1 MKFRAC
7 GKSGFWQS
15 VPLLTRPPL
24 DETIVINPNEK
35 IEPVNVAE
43 EVSRSFLDY
52 SMSVI
57 ISRALPDARD
67 GLKPSQRRILY
78 AMHDLSLFPGRQHRK
93 CAKICGDTSGNYHP
107 HGEAVI
113 YPTLVHMAQP
123 WAMRE
128 RLVDGQG
135 NFGSIEG
142 DPPAAMRYTEARMT
156 HLGAALMTDMEKD
169 TVDFV
174 PNYDETRTEPTVF
187 PAAFPNLLVNGGTG
201 IAVGMATNIPP
212 HNLAEVVDG
221 ICAQIDNSDITLDE
235 LMKHV
240 KGADFP
246 TGCVICGVGGIR
258 QYFETGRGSM
268 KVRGKAGIEE
278 LKGGREQIVITEIPY
293 GVNRATLVERIAQLV
308 NEKVLTD
315 ISYVGDQSDEN
326 TRVVIELKRDANP
339 KVTIANLYK
348 HTTLETS
355 FAVIMLAIDHG
366 RPKLLPL
373 KEANAAYIEHRRE
386 VVLRRT
392 RFELRKAEERA
403 ETLEGYLIALANL
416 DEFLRIIRG
425 SANRDEAR
433 VKLLA
438 FEFTKRQ
445 VEQLG
450 ILIRNPA
457 RLTDGRYAFSEQQAD
472 EILNLRLYQ
481 LTGLEREKIDKEYK
495 ELIETI
501 NDLRDILGKEQRV
514 FTIIKKELR
523 EIRDKYGSPR
533 LTQIVPDAAEI
544 NVEDLIANEGC
555 IISITHG
562 GFIKRTAVSAFRAQ
576 RRGGKGVIGMATRE
590 GATEEEEGDFVEHLF
605 TATTHDYLMFFT
617 ATGRAYVEKVYE
629 IPEMGRAAKGRSIA
643 NILELKPDEK
653 IAATIRVQSKKS
665 GTGTNAVDQTW
676 DENLH
681 IVFATQSG
689 IVKKSNLSDYA
700 NVRRGGIIAI
710 QIEDGDRLIDAKLT
724 NGSNEIVLI
733 TKDGMSL
740 RFHEEQLRDQ
750 GRNTVGVWGIRPEKG
765 DHVVANAIV
774 DPNAMLL
781 VAGENGIGKRTP
793 FDDYRRQSRG
803 GKGIITMRTGEKTGG
818 VVGALTVREADE
830 IMLITNKG
838 QMVRTRVKEIR
849 ETGRN
854 TMGVKLMDLR
864 NGEKLQAIAP
874 VVSQTA
880 EAEVEQAAP
889 LPAE

>member
-1 MKFRAC
+1 MYSA
-7 GKSGFWQS
+7 
-15 VPLLTRPPL
+15 
-24 DETIVINPNEK
+24 NEK
-35 IEPVNVAE
+35 VDPINVAE

-128 RLVDGQG
+128 PLVDGQG
-135 NFGSIEG
+135 NFGSVEG

-156 HLGAALMTDMEKD
+156 HLGAALMVDMDKD

-212 HNLAEVVDG
+212 HNLGEVIDG
-221 ICAQIDNSDITLDE
+221 ICAQIDDPDITLDG
-235 LMKHV
+235 LMKYV
-240 KGADFP
+240 KGPDFP
-246 TGCVICGVGGIR
+246 TGCAILGTTGVR
-258 QYFETGRGSM
+258 QYLETGRGSM
-268 KVRGKAGIEE
+268 KVRGKAGVEE
-278 LKGGREQIVITEIPY
+278 IKGGREQIVITEIPY
-293 GVNRATLVERIAQLV
+293 NVNRATLVERIAELV
-308 NEKVLTD
+308 NEKVLGD
-315 ISYVGDQSDEN
+315 ITAIRDESDEN

-339 KVTIANLYK
+339 KIVINNLYK
-348 HTTLETS
+348 HTAMEGS
-355 FAVIMLAIDHG
+355 FPALMLAIDHG
-366 RPKLLPL
+366 RPKLLSL

-403 ETLEGYLIALANL
+403 ETLEGYLIALSNL
-416 DEFLRIIRG
+416 DEFIRIIRG
-425 SANRDEAR
+425 SANREEAR

-438 FEFTKRQ
+438 FDFTRRQ
-445 VEQLG
+445 VEQIG

-457 RLTDGRYAFSEQQAD
+457 RLTEGRYAFSEHQANQ
-472 EILNLRLYQ
+472 ILDLRLYQ
-481 LTGLEREKIDKEYK
+481 LTGLERDKIENEYK
-495 ELIETI
+495 ELIKTI
-501 NDLRDILGKEQRV
+501 QDLRDILAKEQRV

-523 EIRDKYGSPR
+523 ELRDKHGSPR
-533 LTQIVPDAAEI
+533 LTQFAVDEGDI
-544 NVEDLIANEGC
+544 NMEDLIANEGC

-576 RRGGKGVIGMATRE
+576 RRGGKGVIGMTTRE
-590 GATEEEEGDFVEHLF
+590 GATEEEEGDFIEHLF

-617 ATGRAYVEKVYE
+617 EAGRAYVEKVYE

-643 NILELKPDEK
+643 NILQLKPDEK
-653 IAATIRVQSKKS
+653 IAATIRIQSKKS
-665 GTGTNAVDQTW
+665 GTGPAAVDQTW
-676 DENLH
+676 DENFH
-681 IVFATQSG
+681 IVFVTQSG
-689 IVKKSNLSDYA
+689 IVKKSNLSDYR
-700 NVRRGGIIAI
+700 NVRKGGIIAI
-710 QIEDGDRLIDAKLT
+710 QIEKGDRLIDAKLT
-724 NGSNEIVLI
+724 NGNNELVLI
-733 TKDGMSL
+733 TKEGMSL

-750 GRNTVGVWGIRPEKG
+750 GRNTVGVWGIRPDKK
-765 DHVVANAIV
+765 DRVIAIAII

-781 VAGENGIGKRTP
+781 VAGENGIGKRTT
-793 FDDYRRQSRG
+793 FDDYRKQKRG
-803 GKGIITMRTGEKTGG
+803 GKGIITMKTGAKTG
-818 VVGALTVREADE
+818 DVVGALTVRDSDE
-830 IMLITNKG
+830 LMLITTKG

-864 NGEKLQAIAP
+864 SGEKLQAIAP
-874 VVSQTA
+874 VVSQAEEEASADTA
-880 EAEVEQAAP
+880 DEKPKKA
-889 LPAE
+889 

>member
-1 MKFRAC
+1 MYNA
-7 GKSGFWQS
+7 
-15 VPLLTRPPL
+15 
-24 DETIVINPNEK
+24 NEK

-113 YPTLVHMAQP
+113 YPTLVHMAQQ

-135 NFGSIEG
+135 NFGSVEG

-156 HLGAALMTDMEKD
+156 HLGAALMTDMDKD

-187 PAAFPNLLVNGGTG
+187 PAALPNLLVNGGTG

-212 HNLAEVVDG
+212 HNLVEVIDG
-221 ICAQIDNSDITLDE
+221 ICAQIDDPDITLDD

-240 KGADFP
+240 KGPDFP

-258 QYFETGRGSM
+258 QYFETGRGSL
-268 KVRGKAGIEE
+268 KVRGKAGVEE

-315 ISYVGDQSDEN
+315 ISYVGDQSDES

-339 KVTIANLYK
+339 KVIINNLYK
-348 HTTLETS
+348 HTALESS
-355 FAVIMLAIDHG
+355 FAALMLAIDHG
-366 RPKLLPL
+366 RPKLLSL
-373 KEANAAYIEHRRE
+373 KEANACYIEHRRE

-403 ETLEGYLIALANL
+403 ETLEGYLIALRNL
-416 DEFLRIIRG
+416 DEFIRIIRE

-445 VEQLG
+445 VEQIG
-450 ILIRNPA
+450 VVIRSPA
-457 RLTDGRYAFSEQQAD
+457 RLAEGRYAFSEQQAD

-481 LTGLEREKIDKEYK
+481 LTGLEREKIDTEYK
-495 ELIETI
+495 DVIESI
-501 NDLRDILGKEQRV
+501 KDLQDILAKEQRV
-514 FTIIKKELR
+514 LTIIKKELR

-533 LTQIVPDAAEI
+533 LTDIVPDEAEI
-544 NVEDLIANEGC
+544 NMEDLIANEGC

-590 GATEEEEGDFVEHLF
+590 GATEQEEGDFVEHLF

-617 ATGRAYVEKVYE
+617 ARGRAYVEKVYE

-665 GTGTNAVDQTW
+665 GTGPNAVDQTW

-681 IVFATQSG
+681 IVFATESG

-700 NVRRGGIIAI
+700 NVRRVSDYANVRRGGIIAI
-710 QIEDGDRLIDAKLT
+710 QIEEDDRLIDAKLT
-724 NGSNEIVLI
+724 NGNNEIVLI

-765 DHVVANAIV
+765 DHVVAIAIV

-803 GKGIITMRTGEKTGG
+803 GKGIITMKTGEKTGD
-818 VVGALTVREADE
+818 VVGALTVRETDE

-864 NGEKLQAIAP
+864 NGENLQAIAP
-874 VVSQTA
+874 VVS
-880 EAEVEQAAP
+880 EAEEEQAQSTETP
-889 LPAE
+889 TDKK